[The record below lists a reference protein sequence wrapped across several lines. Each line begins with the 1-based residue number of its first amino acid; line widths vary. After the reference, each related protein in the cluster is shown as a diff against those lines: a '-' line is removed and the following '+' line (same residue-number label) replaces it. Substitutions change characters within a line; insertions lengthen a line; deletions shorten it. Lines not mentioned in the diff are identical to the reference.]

1 MADIQRQIPPIPDV
15 PRPITYDAKGPD
27 TSFRPNEPL
36 LPPSGAPNI
45 VMIMLDDVGYGATS
59 PSRGPCRAPV
69 FERLADGGLRFTRFH
84 TTALCAPTRQALP
97 TGRDHHSVGMG
108 GVPET
113 ATSASGYNS
122 IRPTGRPA
130 GGGFEHFYGF
140 VGGETNQHDSENA
153 TFTGDIHGVQLHTGP
168 NDTDHFIRPR
178 GAQPH
183 RHGPAVTGTHHTGD
197 DHEQRDIRP
206 GGGLPAARRVLDHDV
221 GVPLDPLV
229 GPALP
234 HHR

>member
-1 MADIQRQIPPIPDV
+1 
-15 PRPITYDAKGPD
+15 
-27 TSFRPNEPL
+27 
-36 LPPSGAPNI
+36 
-45 VMIMLDDVGYGATS
+45 MIMLDDVGCGATS
-59 PSRGPCRAPV
+59 PSRGPCGAPV

-113 ATSASGYNS
+113 AT
-122 IRPTGRPA
+122 
-130 GGGFEHFYGF
+130 
-140 VGGETNQHDSENA
+140 
-153 TFTGDIHGVQLHTGP
+153 FTGDIHGVQLHTGP
-168 NDTDHFIRPR
+168 NDADHFIQAR
-178 GAQPH
+178 GAHPQ

-221 GVPLDPLV
+221 GVPLDPLA